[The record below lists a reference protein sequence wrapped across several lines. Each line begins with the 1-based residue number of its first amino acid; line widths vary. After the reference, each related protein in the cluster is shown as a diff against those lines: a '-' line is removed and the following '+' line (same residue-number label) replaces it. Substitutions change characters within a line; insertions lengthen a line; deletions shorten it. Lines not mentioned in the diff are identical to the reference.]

1 MEQGKAQKLRDRI
14 VRDAEEEARKIVAE
28 GQTEAEAITGE
39 AKENAAEIT
48 KRAEARAAD
57 EAKEHIRR
65 QISIRELDARKA
77 LLGEKGSFMDQAFEK
92 AMEELR
98 KKDVEGGYSL
108 TRSLLLQVIDS
119 GDEEIVLSPEDK
131 KAIGAKFLAGLN
143 KELKGKGLKGDVKIA
158 DDTRPMKGGFILRS
172 GRKEIN
178 VTFEAMIAEMRDD
191 AELEVSNALFKE
203 AQ

>member
-14 VRDAEEEARKIVAE
+14 IKDAEEEARKIVTE
-28 GQTEAEAITGE
+28 GKAEADTITGE
-39 AKENAAEIT
+39 ARERAAEIT
-48 KRAEARAAD
+48 KRAEARAAA

-77 LLGEKGSFMDQAFEK
+77 ILGERGTFMDQAFEK
-92 AMEELR
+92 AMKELR
-98 KKDVEGGYSL
+98 VKDLESGYSL
-108 TRSLLLQVIDS
+108 TRSLLLKVIVT

-131 KAIGAKFLAGLN
+131 KGIGGDFLAGLN
-143 KELKGKGLKGDVKIA
+143 KELRAKGLKGEVKIA
-158 DDTRPMKGGFILRS
+158 DDTRPMKGGFVLRS
-172 GRKEIN
+172 GRKETN

-191 AELEVSNALFKE
+191 AELEISNALFKE